1 MPSVKITAQLLS
13 RRTLLGDALSAS
25 AVASLGLGACGTQV
39 NGAPDTGTASTPDA
53 IPSITSNDDFYVTS
67 CCGTP
72 SVDPETWAITFH
84 SGDTSLGS
92 LDLAWLTAQAT
103 QDREHT
109 LECIG
114 GNPYNQ
120 AISNAVWSGLPL
132 RDILAS
138 VGVTP
143 PTGTVEIIFTGAD
156 GYTTSVPVAD
166 LDLPI
171 WLVWRMNGEELPP
184 DHGYPARLL
193 VPGRYGTKNPK
204 WIVDI
209 NFSDVPYTGYWEY
222 YGWSNDATYRPNTY
236 VMDPD
241 LNQVVAAGPV
251 RLQGTAFAGSDPIAS
266 VEVSVDGG
274 GWQAATLDYNPGA
287 DIWTLWHF
295 DWDATVGTSQVQVRC
310 TTAAGLQ
317 SDPNPEGTGERE
329 GYNGSMA
336 LDIEVI

>member
-1 MPSVKITAQLLS
+1 MPPPKLTAQLVS
-13 RRTLLGDALSAS
+13 RRALLGDALSAS
-25 AVASLGLGACGTQV
+25 AVATLGLGACGTQLKGGGDSGPAAV
-39 NGAPDTGTASTPDA
+39 HDP

-72 SVDPETWAITFH
+72 SVDPATWELTFH
-84 SGDTSLGS
+84 AGDTTLGA
-92 LDLAWLTAQAT
+92 LDLAWLSAQTA

-132 RDILAS
+132 RDLLSSLGI
-138 VGVTP
+138 TP
-143 PTGTVEIIFTGAD
+143 PSGTVELIFTSAD

-171 WLVWRMNGEELPP
+171 WLVWRMNGEELPA

-209 NFSDVPYTGYWEY
+209 DFSDVPYTGYWEY
-222 YGWSNDATYRPNTY
+222 YGWSNEAVYRANTF

-241 LNQVVAAGPV
+241 LNEVVAAGPV
-251 RLQGTAFAGSDPIAS
+251 RLQGTAFAGTWRNALIA
-266 VEVSVDGG
+266 G
-274 GWQAATLDYNPGA
+274 NP
-287 DIWTLWHF
+287 
-295 DWDATVGTSQVQVRC
+295 
-310 TTAAGLQ
+310 AGL
-317 SDPNPEGTGERE
+317 SLSLTGVERITPRTRH
-329 GYNGSMA
+329 SAPPCA
-336 LDIEVI
+336 LA